1 MTPCF
6 LFFCLHLP
14 LNQNYLIMIYSYSAP
29 TTATLAQ
36 SILTEGDRQE
46 SIVSVGAIGF
56 YRAKR
61 QGRNPSTGARTSRK
75 YGLATGFDTG
85 LKTMSD
91 FNGNPII

>member
-1 MTPCF
+1 
-6 LFFCLHLP
+6 
-14 LNQNYLIMIYSYSAP
+14 MIYSYTSP
-29 TTATLAQ
+29 TTVSLAQ
-36 SILTEGDRQE
+36 SLLAEGDRQW
-46 SIVSVGAIGF
+46 SIVSVGAIAF

-85 LKTMSD
+85 LKTLSD